1 MKLGIMQPYLFPYI
15 GYFQLIKVVDKYI
28 VSDDLHYI
36 KHGWINRNYILVN
49 NEKKMFTIKL
59 KKASSNK
66 LINEI
71 EILDDFKDWLKTIQ
85 LNYSKAPYYKE
96 IYDLLKRII
105 NYDNRVLSEFIINSL
120 REILQY
126 LQIKTPILKESQL
139 NKNHNL
145 KGQDEV
151 IELCHIMGAN
161 CYINAIGGQEL
172 YNKTNF
178 NAHGIELN
186 FIKTELVPYKQF
198 RNEFIPSLSILDI
211 MMFNSVDEINCML
224 DQYYLI

>member
-71 EILDDFKDWLKTIQ
+71 EILDDFKD
-85 LNYSKAPYYKE
+85 
-96 IYDLLKRII
+96 
-105 NYDNRVLSEFIINSL
+105 
-120 REILQY
+120 
-126 LQIKTPILKESQL
+126 
-139 NKNHNL
+139 
-145 KGQDEV
+145 
-151 IELCHIMGAN
+151 
-161 CYINAIGGQEL
+161 
-172 YNKTNF
+172 
-178 NAHGIELN
+178 
-186 FIKTELVPYKQF
+186 
-198 RNEFIPSLSILDI
+198 
-211 MMFNSVDEINCML
+211 
-224 DQYYLI
+224 